1 MRRANLGSEL
11 ARRSALEARASGAM
25 LKDMIRL
32 IPALKRHRIKI
43 GVVSRRLR
51 ICAHPRLYS
60 AQFTPDELTALG
72 GEFDIDSAVSHY
84 LAHGVH
90 EGRRLCALFNPEW
103 YLDRA
108 DRAGITV
115 EPETP
120 PFLHWLSVGWKKH
133 IVPTPLFHQG
143 FYEERYPGV
152 ASSYSWSFEHFL
164 TKGCYEVKWQ
174 PSPNGRHHPGGEDP
188 HASERQAPLLLR
200 EMLYR
205 ADDYDLSRT
214 SWAEEGARAA
224 RAKYEA
230 LQSEQL
236 TALVAKAGE
245 IEPQIFQPRWVYP
258 GAGAPPYRGRRLF
271 LDRQAEEV
279 RRAVDRVHADT
290 VVLVPGG
297 TAPGVAAALE
307 PLLAHLE
314 PDELLVVA
322 TDTAGSAEGNGVP
335 GAACLD
341 LLPFLNGMERDFR
354 VDLLLD
360 LVRGLTPKRVI
371 VMSSELGWSL
381 LAAYGRQLSAQASL
395 GAYLASAEND
405 PGQTGPSP
413 SAAEFQ
419 QSFAHLDWA
428 LVETPALA
436 ERLTDQYALPSALAE
451 RLVPLGE
458 HAPGRVFALPRRQ
471 GRD

>member
-1 MRRANLGSEL
+1 VRRANLGSEL
-11 ARRSALEARASGAM
+11 ARRTALEVRASGAM

-32 IPALKRHRIKI
+32 IPALKGHRIKI

-51 ICAHPRLYS
+51 ICTHPRLYS
-60 AQFTPDELTALG
+60 AQFSPEELAELG
-72 GEFDIDSAVSHY
+72 GEFDIDAAVSHY

-90 EGRRLCALFNPEW
+90 EGLRPCALFNPDW
-103 YLDRA
+103 YLEQA

-115 EPETP
+115 EPETA
-120 PFLHWLSVGWKKH
+120 PFLHWLSVGWKER

-152 ASSYSWSFEHFL
+152 ASSYTWSFEHYL
-164 TKGCYEVKWQ
+164 TKGCYEAKWQ

-188 HASERQAPLLLR
+188 EASKQQAPLLLR
-200 EMLYR
+200 EMLYC
-205 ADDYDLSRT
+205 AKDYDLSRT
-214 SWAEEGARAA
+214 SWMEEGARAA
-224 RAKYEA
+224 REKYEA
-230 LQSEQL
+230 LQSAQM

-245 IEPQIFQPRWVYP
+245 IEPQILQPQWVYP

-271 LDRQAEEV
+271 LDRQAEEM
-279 RRAVDRVHADT
+279 RSAVGRVHADT

-297 TAPGVAAALE
+297 TAGVAAALE
-307 PLLAHLE
+307 PLLTRMDS
-314 PDELLVVA
+314 DELLVVA
-322 TDTAGSAEGNGVP
+322 TDTGGIAGENGVP
-335 GAACLD
+335 ETAYLD

-360 LVRGLTPKRVI
+360 LVRGLTAKRVI
-371 VMSSELGWSL
+371 VMGSELGWGL

-395 GAYLASAEND
+395 GAYLPSAEND
-405 PGQTGPSP
+405 PGQTEPGP
-413 SAAEFQ
+413 AASEFQ

-428 LVETPALA
+428 LVATPALA
-436 ERLTDQYALPSALAE
+436 ERLTDQYALPKAVAE

-458 HAPGRVFALPRRQ
+458 HAAERVFALPRRR